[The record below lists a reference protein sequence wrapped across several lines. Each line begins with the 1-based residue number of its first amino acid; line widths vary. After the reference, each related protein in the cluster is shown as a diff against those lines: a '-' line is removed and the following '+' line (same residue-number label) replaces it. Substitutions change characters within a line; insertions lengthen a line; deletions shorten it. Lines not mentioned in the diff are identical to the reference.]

1 MQPSLNFQGR
11 NANSNPT
18 SHNEDLQA
26 KSKELIKS
34 QRQKEVI
41 EKRNHH
47 AESLRTTTLY
57 ALIRKVRS
65 NRKTICFE
73 YL

>member
-1 MQPSLNFQGR
+1 MQPNLNFQGR
-11 NANSNPT
+11 NANPKPT

-34 QRQKEVI
+34 QKQKEVT
-41 EKRNHH
+41 EKKNH
-47 AESLRTTTLY
+47 AESPRTITLHS
-57 ALIRKVRS
+57 LIRKVKS
-65 NRKTICFE
+65 NRKAICVE